1 MKKYIKP
8 SIRIIALHQRPVLS
22 SASPYGNYNSLRGN
36 SMSTPGV
43 SNSYDD
49 SYNDDEYY

>member
-8 SIRIIALHQRPVLS
+8 SIRMIVLHQRPVLAG
-22 SASPYGNYNSLRGN
+22 ASPYENYNSLRGN

-49 SYNDDEYY
+49 LTNSDEYD